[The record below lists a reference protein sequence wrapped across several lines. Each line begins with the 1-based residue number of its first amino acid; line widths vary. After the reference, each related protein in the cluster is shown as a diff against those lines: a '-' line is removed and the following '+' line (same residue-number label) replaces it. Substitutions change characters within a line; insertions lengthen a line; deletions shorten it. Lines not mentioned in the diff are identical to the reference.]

1 MADMM
6 ERFIESTRAFYPAQG
21 LTNVQ
26 DYGGIGTSCQS
37 YVTVNNSYG
46 APMWSKIFVSC
57 NLCAH
62 SRRTL
67 VPITQ
72 LSNESSGES
81 AHTHRLDRAIAAC
94 LHNIW
99 M

>member
-37 YVTVNNSYG
+37 YVAVNNSYG

-62 SRRTL
+62 ICRIDWLQSLKQIFINVSFHILVASLTL
-67 VPITQ
+67 MA
-72 LSNESSGES
+72 LF
-81 AHTHRLDRAIAAC
+81 
-94 LHNIW
+94 
-99 M
+99 

>member
-37 YVTVNNSYG
+37 YVAVNNSYG

-62 SRRTL
+62 SCRIDWL
-67 VPITQ
+67 Q
-72 LSNESSGES
+72 S
-81 AHTHRLDRAIAAC
+81 
-94 LHNIW
+94 
-99 M
+99 

>member
-37 YVTVNNSYG
+37 YVAVNNSYG
-46 APMWSKIFVSC
+46 APMWSKIFVSH
-57 NLCAH
+57 NLCAL

-67 VPITQ
+67 VLITE
-72 LSNESSGES
+72 LSNESSGKS
-81 AHTHRLDRAIAAC
+81 AHLHRLDRAIPAC
-94 LHNIW
+94 VHKVL